1 MSDYLVHRRITLQL
15 QHRLTGKTRHREGYI
30 SDEGELIRGPDLPAP
45 HALMIAQLSPDPG
58 YLLRY
63 LDEDGE
69 EITDTYHDSLEQA
82 LDQAKL
88 EFNVEPDEWD
98 VS

>member
-1 MSDYLVHRRITLQL
+1 MSEYQIHRRIRLQPHH
-15 QHRLTGKTRHREGYI
+15 QPTGKTRHTSGTI
-30 SDEGELIRGPDLPAP
+30 SENGELIRGPELPAP

-58 YLLRY
+58 FYLLY
-63 LDEDGE
+63 LDESGE
-69 EITDTYHDSLEQA
+69 EITDTYHDTLENA
-82 LDQAKL
+82 LDQATW